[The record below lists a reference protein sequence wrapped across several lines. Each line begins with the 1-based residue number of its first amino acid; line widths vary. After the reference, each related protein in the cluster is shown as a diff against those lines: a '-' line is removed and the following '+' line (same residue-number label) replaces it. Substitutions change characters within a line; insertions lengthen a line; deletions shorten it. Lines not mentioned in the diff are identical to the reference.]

1 MKIKL
6 IQTLFRE
13 SPAENLPKNSKFSGD
28 KKYQRLQTT
37 F

>member
-6 IQTLFRE
+6 IQTVFPRD
-13 SPAENLPKNSKFSGD
+13 PAENLPKNAKFSGD
-28 KKYQRLQTT
+28 KKYQKLQTT